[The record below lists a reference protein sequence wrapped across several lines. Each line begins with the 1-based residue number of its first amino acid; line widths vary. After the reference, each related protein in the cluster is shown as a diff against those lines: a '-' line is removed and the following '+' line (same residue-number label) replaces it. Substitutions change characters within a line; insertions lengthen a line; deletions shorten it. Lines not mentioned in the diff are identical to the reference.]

1 MAGLYSGWNRAWV
14 AAIGVLMMTVPAAAQ
29 QRDPFYWLGE
39 INKASAVMVVERGI
53 VPKELGSRIA
63 DAVRQVT
70 AAGDRPGAVRSGNY
84 LVIEDALI
92 KIGGPDITRLHSGR
106 SRQDIGATIQR
117 LAMRDDLLA
126 AFDRLNAVRAALLG
140 LAQKYPNAIIPAY
153 TWGVQAQP
161 ITLGHYL
168 TAYLSAFARDA
179 ERVREAYARINLSPL
194 GAAALGTSSFP
205 VDRPRLAQLL
215 GFDGMV
221 ENSLDANQISPIDTG
236 AEAVGIASTSALTIG
251 TFIADITQQYAE
263 SKPWFL
269 LTEGE
274 LTGTSSIM
282 PQKRNPSGLVFLR
295 AQASTVIGHAQTFLL
310 VAHNVAAGMSDYK
323 PFINPKQGNQPN
335 NVVRELI
342 DLLDG
347 FRSLVGTLAFD
358 EARALAEVNA
368 DYSTTTELA
377 DTLQR
382 EADVP
387 FRVGHHFASELVNFG
402 RAHNLKPSD
411 IPYSEAQRVYAE
423 AAGTFKLADTNLP
436 LSEAAF
442 RRALTPENMVRA
454 SQGLGGPQPAEV
466 DRMMAGQAASLQADR
481 GWLDDQQRKLK
492 DASGALDAAFSALRS
507 Q

>member
-1 MAGLYSGWNRAWV
+1 MV
-14 AAIGVLMMTVPAAAQ
+14 VPAAAQ
-29 QRDPFYWLGE
+29 QHDPFYWLGE

-63 DAVRQVT
+63 DAVRQVIAT
-70 AAGDRPGAVRSGNY
+70 GDRAGAVRSGNY

-92 KIGGPDITRLHSGR
+92 KIGGPDMTRLHSGR

-117 LAMRDDLLA
+117 LAMRDDLLD
-126 AFDRLNAVRAALLG
+126 AFDRLNAVRVALLG
-140 LAQKYPNAIIPAY
+140 VAQKYPNAIIPAY

-179 ERVREAYARINLSPL
+179 ERLREAYARINLSPL

-205 VDRPRLAQLL
+205 VDRPRLAGLL
-215 GFDGMV
+215 GFDGVV
-221 ENSLDANQISPIDTG
+221 ENSLDANQISPVDTG

-251 TFIADITQQYAE
+251 TFIADVTQQYAE

-335 NVVRELI
+335 NVVRELV

-358 EARALAEVNA
+358 KARALAEVNA

-402 RAHNLKPSD
+402 RAHDLKPSE

-423 AAGTFKLADTNLP
+423 AATTFKLANTNLP
-436 LSEAAF
+436 LSEPTF
-442 RRALTPENMVRA
+442 RRALTPENMVNA

-466 DRMMAGQAASLQADR
+466 DRMIAGQATRLQADR
-481 GWLDDQQRKLK
+481 GWLDDQRRKLK
-492 DASGALDAAFSALRS
+492 DASGVLDAAFMVLHS